1 MRCSRRLSMSVFSI
15 LSRTILLLG
24 IGWAAL
30 EDLRTGKV
38 RIILTAFLFASGLG
52 LKLLEGHIK
61 IWDLLLG
68 SCIGLGLV
76 LLSLLSRQA
85 IGIGDGLMFMAS
97 GASLGLTDNLW
108 LLLISLALSSAASI
122 VLMVIFKYKGRNRIP
137 FIPFMLTGYICL
149 LMII

>member
-1 MRCSRRLSMSVFSI
+1 MNMSVFSL
-15 LSRTILLLG
+15 LSRTVLLLG

-30 EDLRTGKV
+30 EDLKTGKV
-38 RIILTAFLFASGLG
+38 RIILTASLFASGLV
-52 LKLLEGHIK
+52 LKLLEGQSK

-85 IGIGDGLMFMAS
+85 IGTGDGLMFIAS

-122 VLMVIFKYKGRNRIP
+122 VLMIMLKFKGRNRIP